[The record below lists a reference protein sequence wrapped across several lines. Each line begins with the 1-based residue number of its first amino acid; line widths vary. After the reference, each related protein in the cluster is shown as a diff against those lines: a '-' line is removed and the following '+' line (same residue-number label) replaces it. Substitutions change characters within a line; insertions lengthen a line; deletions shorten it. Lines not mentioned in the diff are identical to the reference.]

1 VEATAAA
8 RPIAESQRRK
18 LRQAA
23 WVYLHLGVLYESAV
37 FVMWRRGL
45 LGDRIGAP
53 TMWLVA
59 GAAIMGAVF
68 WALWSRE
75 SVWVARGIW
84 LLGLLRIPTLI
95 GSAFF
100 PLAGP
105 HIAPGFYVVAL
116 FVVLINAWML
126 ARAGWDL

>member
-1 VEATAAA
+1 VTA
-8 RPIAESQRRK
+8 PVPESQRRK

-23 WVYLHLGVLYESAV
+23 FVYLHLGVLYESAV
-37 FVMWRRGL
+37 FVMARRGL
-45 LGDRIGAP
+45 LGDRLGTPIV
-53 TMWLVA
+53 WLVA
-59 GAAIMGAVF
+59 GALIMGGVF

-95 GSAFF
+95 ASAFF
-100 PLAGP
+100 PLSTARV
-105 HIAPGFYVVAL
+105 APGFYVVAL
-116 FVVLINAWML
+116 LVVLVNSWML